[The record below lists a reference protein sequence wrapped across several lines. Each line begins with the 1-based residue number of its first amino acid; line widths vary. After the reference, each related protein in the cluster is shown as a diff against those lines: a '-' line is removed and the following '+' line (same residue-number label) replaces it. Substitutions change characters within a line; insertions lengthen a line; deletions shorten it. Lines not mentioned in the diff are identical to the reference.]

1 MRGVTGATEGKSG
14 ARLARSAWV
23 LYVRVMP
30 ATIDPDGVEIVTI
43 KELVDLR
50 GRRIV
55 EIGCGDGRLTFEC
68 AKEAAS
74 VFAVDSDED
83 QIGKAR
89 TQTPAALRRRIRF
102 EVADA
107 AQLEL
112 PKGEFDLALF
122 SWSL

>member
-1 MRGVTGATEGKSG
+1 V
-14 ARLARSAWV
+14 
-23 LYVRVMP
+23 P

-50 GRRIV
+50 GLRVV

-68 AKEAAS
+68 GREAAS
-74 VFAVDSDED
+74 VFAYDSDESA
-83 QIGKAR
+83 IAKAR
-89 TQTPAALRRRIRF
+89 AETPKGLRRRIRF

-112 PKGEFDLALF
+112 PKAEFDLALF